1 MNDNNT
7 ANAYLRTKVMTAPP
21 EELRLMLLDGAIKF
35 AMQART
41 GIEQSDHEMIYMG
54 FSQSRDIVLELLN
67 SIKTE
72 PAPEIANAVRELYT
86 YLYGELVRANTE
98 KNLDL
103 LNEMIEILEYE
114 RETWALTIQQ
124 LAVEREQG
132 IAAQMEQ
139 AQARQPISF
148 QA

>member
-1 MNDNNT
+1 
-7 ANAYLRTKVMTAPP
+7 
-21 EELRLMLLDGAIKF
+21 MLLDGAIKF